1 MFFFSLSANFQKLF
15 IPRLFFAARNLSFT
29 FPRLYT
35 VLTSIPT
42 TLMNKSIVHIIREIL
57 INVVEEN
64 DITKSSSND
73 HRSFSFPKR
82 NLSLVSAS
90 EPAETL
96 RDDT

>member
-1 MFFFSLSANFQKLF
+1 
-15 IPRLFFAARNLSFT
+15 
-29 FPRLYT
+29 
-35 VLTSIPT
+35 
-42 TLMNKSIVHIIREIL
+42 MNKSIVHIIREIL
-57 INVVEEN
+57 INVVEGN